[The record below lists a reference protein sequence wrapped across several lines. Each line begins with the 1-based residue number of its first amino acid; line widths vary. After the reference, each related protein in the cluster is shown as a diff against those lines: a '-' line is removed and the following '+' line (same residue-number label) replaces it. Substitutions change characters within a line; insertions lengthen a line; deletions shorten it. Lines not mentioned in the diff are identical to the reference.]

1 MEGEAYDQF
10 AGPRLRSVISRQAF
24 IEGDSTSI
32 LEDMSIY
39 NLFWTGDEAA
49 EAWVTFVSYQDPQYG
64 TDGQSCS
71 VWDLTYDLVLENDG
85 WKFDRA
91 RNEPGSPAPC

>member
-1 MEGEAYDQF
+1 
-10 AGPRLRSVISRQAF
+10 
-24 IEGDSTSI
+24 
-32 LEDMSIY
+32 MSIY

-85 WKFDRA
+85 WKFDRPETSRA
-91 RNEPGSPAPC
+91 RRPPADFTRAPRSVSLDAFRSRGSIHRDRVARQ